1 MFKRIVT
8 LLFGIGLIALGIL
21 FFMAQERHF
30 VVQILTQYWPFFL
43 IIAGLVR
50 VSGYLIDR
58 HPSSPLGGMII
69 TAIGGILLA
78 ANLRGEHSI
87 VRIFGNYWFWLLLA
101 FIIGRIVHQYTHRPD
116 DGPRPTAF
124 SPAAIILM
132 ILIAGSGLAA
142 NYLSRKMQL
151 SPAINLGVA
160 NNLFGRQYSIEDDTP
175 QIFALSSKTRL
186 VIDGA
191 PGDLEIAATQQQQ
204 ASARIIK
211 RIRALNEDEARKSV
225 QNIHL
230 QISHEGDQIRVIAPS
245 GVPTDIATSIILALP
260 EDIGIAVEVSNCGGS
275 LKLNSLHGDY
285 LIRKV
290 EAVEASDLTGSIRVE
305 GSRGDLELK
314 RIRGAITLVDARS
327 GSVSLEDIEGPVS
340 IVAEGDVTVRDFL
353 DQINIKTDNGTIKLS
368 TNEKIGAG
376 ITAINDRGRI
386 QIFIPDDSGFRLD
399 AASNHGRVR
408 VKGFNQFTLQ
418 RQERSNVFGY
428 NLSSTA
434 PNITLRATNGILVQS
449 SGLVIASRDDDGRN

>member
-8 LLFGIGLIALGIL
+8 LLFGIGLIALGVL

-58 HPSSPLGGMII
+58 HPRSPLGGMII

-78 ANLRGEHSI
+78 SNLRGEHSI
-87 VRIFGNYWFWLLLA
+87 IRIFGNYWFWLLLA
-101 FIIGRIVHQYTHRPD
+101 FIIGRIVHQYTHRSD

-124 SPAAIILM
+124 SPTAIILM
-132 ILIAGSGLAA
+132 MLIAGSGLAA
-142 NYLSRKMQL
+142 NYLARKTQPL
-151 SPAINLGVA
+151 PAMNLGVA
-160 NNLFGRQYSIEDDTP
+160 NYVFGRQHSIEDDPP
-175 QIFALSSKTRL
+175 QTFALSSDSRL
-186 VIDGA
+186 IIDGA
-191 PGDLEIAATQQQQ
+191 PGDIEITATQEQQ

-225 QNIHL
+225 QDIHL
-230 QISHEGDQIRVIAPS
+230 QISREGDQIRINAPG

-260 EDIGIAVEVSNCGGS
+260 QNMVKEVEISNCGGS
-275 LKLNSLHGDY
+275 VKLNGPHGDY

-290 EAVEASDLTGSIRVE
+290 EDVEANDLTGSIRVE
-305 GSRGDLELK
+305 SSRGDIELK
-314 RIRGAITLVDARS
+314 RIRGAIDLIDARS
-327 GSVSLEDIEGPVS
+327 GSISLEDIEGPLSVN
-340 IVAEGDVTVRDFL
+340 AEGDVTVRNFL
-353 DQINIKTDNGTIKLS
+353 DQIKIKTENGTIKLS
-368 TNEKIGAG
+368 TNENIGAG

-399 AASNHGRVR
+399 AAVNHGRIR

-418 RQERSNVFGY
+418 RQDRSNVFGY